1 MPRAIRERGIVEEDM
16 REIARIIVAAL
27 GDGFESE
34 RAALLK
40 RSGTLMDRYPLYPHL
55 SAGHVGAR
63 SRL

>member
-1 MPRAIRERGIVEEDM
+1 M